1 MTEYTHQGNSVAA
14 APLCLRFEDV
24 FVLKKFGEFS
34 LLLPEN
40 TLKKKKKRILLG
52 VGREK
57 SYTALCDYMYIAF
70 QFQNKVLCWYL

>member
-40 TLKKKKKRILLG
+40 TLKKKKEFSLVWEERNLTLLY
-52 VGREK
+52 V
-57 SYTALCDYMYIAF
+57 TTCT
-70 QFQNKVLCWYL
+70 

>member
-40 TLKKKKKRILLG
+40 TLKKKKNSPWCGKREILH
-52 VGREK
+52 
-57 SYTALCDYMYIAF
+57 CFM
-70 QFQNKVLCWYL
+70 